1 MLIDFETAVNEL
13 RKAENVLVLT
23 HANPDGDTL
32 GSGFA
37 LVRILR
43 QLGKKARLL
52 NNEEIP
58 KKFSYLYEDLKQ
70 EDFREETVIG
80 VDIADR
86 VLLGKET
93 EEKYGDRVN
102 LDIDHHGTNRL
113 FAEKTYVEA
122 DSASCCEIIFLLA
135 KALGITIDKGI
146 ADCLYTGCSTDTGCF
161 RYSNVTERTHKIA
174 AELLSFGA
182 DHAAI
187 NVKMFETKSF
197 SLIKL
202 QTMALEQ
209 LELHFDGRVSFLTV
223 TRKMLDETG
232 ARDDEID
239 ALVALSR
246 QIEGVQVGVTFKE
259 KPDGVFKAS
268 VRTHEGINAADICSA
283 FSGGGHERAAGCSF
297 SVPIEQAKSRMLSEL
312 QKYFQEG

>member
-70 EDFREETVIG
+70 EDFREESVIG

-102 LDIDHHGTNRL
+102 LAIDHHGTNRL

-135 KALGITIDKGI
+135 KALGVTIDKGI

>member
-1 MLIDFETAVNEL
+1 MLIDFNCAVSEL
-13 RKAENVLVLT
+13 KKAENVLVLT

-43 QLGKKARLL
+43 QLGKKARLI
-52 NNEEIP
+52 NNDEIP
-58 KKFSYLYEDLKQ
+58 GKFSYLYEDLND
-70 EDFREETVIG
+70 ENFPEEYIVG

-86 VLLGKET
+86 ALLGKET
-93 EEKYGDRVN
+93 EEKYGGRVN

-113 FAEKTYVEA
+113 FAEKTYVEG

-135 KALGITIDKGI
+135 KALDVKIDKGI

-174 AELLSFGA
+174 AELISLGA

-187 NVKMFETKSF
+187 NVRMFETKSF
-197 SLIKL
+197 SFIKL
-202 QTMALEQ
+202 QAMALEK
-209 LELHFDGRVSFLTV
+209 LEMHFDGRVSFLTV

-232 ARDDEID
+232 AKDDEID

-246 QIEGVQVGVTFKE
+246 QIEGVQIGVTFKE
-259 KPDGVFKAS
+259 KPDGVFKVS
-268 VRTHEGINAADICSA
+268 VRTHEGISAAGICSA

-297 SVPIEQAKSRMLSEL
+297 SVPLEEAKSQMLSEL
-312 QKYFQEG
+312 EKYL

>member
-1 MLIDFETAVNEL
+1 MPIDFEEAVREL
-13 RKAENVLVLT
+13 KKSENVLVLT

-43 QLGKKARLL
+43 QLGKKARLI
-52 NNEEIP
+52 NNDEIP
-58 KKFSYLYEDLKQ
+58 RKFSYLYEDLEE

-86 VLLGKET
+86 SLLGKET

-102 LDIDHHGTNRL
+102 LVIDHHGTNRM
-113 FAEKTYVEA
+113 FAEKTYVES
-122 DSASCCEIIFLLA
+122 DSASCCEILFLLA
-135 KALGITIDKGI
+135 KALDVTIDKKI

-161 RYSNVTERTHKIA
+161 RYSNVTERTHEIA
-174 AELLSFGA
+174 AELIRLGA

-197 SLIKL
+197 SFIKL
-202 QTMALEQ
+202 QAMALEK
-209 LELHFDGRVSFLTV
+209 LELHFDGKVSFLTV
-223 TRKMLDETG
+223 TRKMLEETG

-268 VRTHEGINAADICSA
+268 VRTHEGISAAEICSA

-297 SVPIEQAKSRMLSEL
+297 AVPIEEAKKEMKSEL
-312 QKYFQEG
+312 EKYF

>member
-86 VLLGKET
+86 VLLGMET

-102 LDIDHHGTNRL
+102 LAIDHHGTNRL

-135 KALGITIDKGI
+135 KALGVTIDKGI

>member
-1 MLIDFETAVNEL
+1 MPIDFEEAVREL
-13 RKAENVLVLT
+13 KKSENVLVLT

-43 QLGKKARLL
+43 QLGKKARLI

-58 KKFSYLYEDLKQ
+58 GKFSYLYEDLEE

-80 VDIADR
+80 VDIADAA
-86 VLLGKET
+86 LLGKET

-102 LDIDHHGTNRL
+102 LVIDHHGTNRM
-113 FAEKTYVEA
+113 FAEKTYVESN
-122 DSASCCEIIFLLA
+122 SASCCEIIFLLA
-135 KALGITIDKGI
+135 KALGVTIDKKI

-161 RYSNVTERTHKIA
+161 RYSNVTERTHEIA
-174 AELLSFGA
+174 AELIRLGA

-197 SLIKL
+197 SFIRL
-202 QTMALEQ
+202 QAMVLEK
-209 LELHFDGRVSFLTV
+209 LELHFDGKVSFLTV

-259 KPDGVFKAS
+259 KSDGVFKAS
-268 VRTHEGINAADICSA
+268 VRTHEGINAAGICSA

-297 SVPIEQAKSRMLSEL
+297 CVPIEEAKRMMKREL
-312 QKYFQEG
+312 EKYF

>member
-1 MLIDFETAVNEL
+1 MLIDFETAVSEL
-13 RKAENVLVLT
+13 KAAENVLVLT

-37 LVRILR
+37 LVRVLR
-43 QLGKKARLL
+43 QLGKKARLV
-52 NNEEIP
+52 NNDEIP
-58 KKFSYLYEDLKQ
+58 RKFSYLYEDLEQ

-86 VLLGKET
+86 ALLGKET
-93 EEKYGDRVN
+93 EAKYGDRVK

-113 FAEKTYVEA
+113 FAEKTYVEPG
-122 DSASCCEIIFLLA
+122 SASCCEIIFLLA
-135 KALGITIDKGI
+135 KALGVTIDKGI

-161 RYSNVTERTHKIA
+161 RYSNVTERTHRIA
-174 AELLSFGA
+174 AELIALGA

-197 SLIKL
+197 SYIKL
-202 QTMALEQ
+202 QAMALEK
-209 LELHFDGRVSFLTV
+209 LEMYFDGRVSFLTV

-232 ARDDEID
+232 AKDDEID

-259 KPDGVFKAS
+259 KPDGVFKVS
-268 VRTHEGINAADICSA
+268 VRTHEGISAAEICSA

-297 SVPIEQAKSRMLSEL
+297 GASLEEAKQQMLGEL
-312 QKYFQEG
+312 QKYF

>member
-1 MLIDFETAVNEL
+1 MPIDFEEAVKEL
-13 RKAENVLVLT
+13 KKAENVLVLT

-43 QLGKKARLL
+43 QLGKKARLI
-52 NNEEIP
+52 NNEKIP
-58 KKFSYLYEDLKQ
+58 EKFSYLYEDLEE
-70 EDFREETVIG
+70 EDFTVETVIG

-93 EEKYGDRVN
+93 DEKYGGNVN
-102 LDIDHHGTNRL
+102 LIIDHHGTNRM
-113 FAEKTYVEA
+113 FAEKTYVES

-135 KALGITIDKGI
+135 KALDVTIDKGI

-161 RYSNVTERTHKIA
+161 RYSNVTERTHEIA
-174 AELLSFGA
+174 AELIRLGA

-187 NVKMFETKSF
+187 NVRMFETKSF
-197 SLIKL
+197 SFIKL
-202 QTMALEQ
+202 QAMALEQ
-209 LELHFDGRVSFLTV
+209 LEMHFNGKVSFLTV

-246 QIEGVQVGVTFKE
+246 QIEGVLVGVTFKE

-268 VRTHEGINAADICSA
+268 VRTHEGIDAAEICSA

-297 SVPIEQAKSRMLSEL
+297 PVSIEEAKSRMLTEL
-312 QKYFQEG
+312 KKYF

>member
-1 MLIDFETAVNEL
+1 MPTIDFETAVSEL
-13 RKAENVLVLT
+13 KKAENVLVLT

-52 NNEEIP
+52 NNDEIP
-58 KKFSYLYEDLKQ
+58 RKFSYLYENLEQ
-70 EDFREETVIG
+70 QNFREEYIVG

-93 EEKYGDRVN
+93 DEKYGGRVN

-113 FAEKTYVEA
+113 FAEKTYVQA

-135 KALGITIDKGI
+135 KALGVTIDKEL

-174 AELLSFGA
+174 AELISLGA
-182 DHAAI
+182 DHATI

-197 SLIKL
+197 SYIRL
-202 QTMALEQ
+202 QTMALEG
-209 LELHFDGRVSFLTV
+209 LEMHFDGRVSFLTV
-223 TRKMLDETG
+223 TRDMLSQTG
-232 ARDDEID
+232 AKDDEID

-246 QIEGVQVGVTFKE
+246 QIEGVFVGVTFKE
-259 KPDGVFKAS
+259 KPDGTFKVS
-268 VRTHEGINAADICSA
+268 VRTHEGISAAAICAA
-283 FSGGGHERAAGCSF
+283 FSGGGHERAGGCSF
-297 SVPIEQAKSRMLSEL
+297 SVPLEEAKKLMLSEIE
-312 QKYFQEG
+312 KHI

>member
-1 MLIDFETAVNEL
+1 MPIDFETAVEEL
-13 RKAENVLVLT
+13 KHAENVLVLT

-52 NNEEIP
+52 NNDEIP
-58 KKFSYLYEDLKQ
+58 RKFSYLYEDLPQ
-70 EDFREETVIG
+70 QDFREEYIVG

-93 EEKYGDRVN
+93 EAKYGDRVN
-102 LDIDHHGTNRL
+102 LDIDHHETNRM
-113 FAEKTYVEA
+113 FAEKTYVEG
-122 DSASCCEIIFLLA
+122 DSASCCEILFLLA
-135 KALGITIDKGI
+135 KALGVTIDKGI

-174 AELLSFGA
+174 AELISLGA

-197 SLIKL
+197 SYIRL
-202 QTMALEQ
+202 QTMALEK
-209 LELHFDGRVSFLTV
+209 LEMHFDGRVSVLTV
-223 TRKMLDETG
+223 TREMLSLTG
-232 ARDDEID
+232 AKDDEID

-259 KPDGVFKAS
+259 KPDGIFKVS
-268 VRTHEGINAADICSA
+268 VRTHEGISASEICAA
-283 FSGGGHERAAGCSF
+283 FSGGGHDRAGGCSF
-297 SVPIEQAKSRMLSEL
+297 AVPLEEAKKLMLGEIEKHI
-312 QKYFQEG
+312 

>member
-1 MLIDFETAVNEL
+1 
-13 RKAENVLVLT
+13 
-23 HANPDGDTL
+23 
-32 GSGFA
+32 
-37 LVRILR
+37 
-43 QLGKKARLL
+43 
-52 NNEEIP
+52 
-58 KKFSYLYEDLKQ
+58 
-70 EDFREETVIG
+70 
-80 VDIADR
+80 
-86 VLLGKET
+86 
-93 EEKYGDRVN
+93 
-102 LDIDHHGTNRL
+102 
-113 FAEKTYVEA
+113 
-122 DSASCCEIIFLLA
+122 
-135 KALGITIDKGI
+135 
-146 ADCLYTGCSTDTGCF
+146 
-161 RYSNVTERTHKIA
+161 
-174 AELLSFGA
+174 
-182 DHAAI
+182 
-187 NVKMFETKSF
+187 
-197 SLIKL
+197 
-202 QTMALEQ
+202 MALEQ

>member
-1 MLIDFETAVNEL
+1 MPIDFEEAVKEL
-13 RKAENVLVLT
+13 KKSENVLVLT

-43 QLGKKARLL
+43 QLGKKARLI
-52 NNEEIP
+52 NNEKIP
-58 KKFSYLYEDLKQ
+58 EKFSYLYEDLEE
-70 EDFREETVIG
+70 EDFTEETVIG

-93 EEKYGDRVN
+93 DEKYGGNVN
-102 LDIDHHGTNRL
+102 LIIDHHGTNRM
-113 FAEKTYVEA
+113 FAEKTYVES

-135 KALGITIDKGI
+135 KALGVTIDKGI

-161 RYSNVTERTHKIA
+161 RYSNVTARTHEIA
-174 AELLSFGA
+174 AELIRLGA

-197 SLIKL
+197 SFIRL
-202 QTMALEQ
+202 QAMALEK
-209 LELHFDGRVSFLTV
+209 LELYFDGRVSFLTV
-223 TRKMLDETG
+223 TRKMLGETG

-268 VRTHEGINAADICSA
+268 VRTHEGIDAAAICSA

-297 SVPIEQAKSRMLSEL
+297 SVPIEEAKSRMLDEL
-312 QKYFQEG
+312 KKHF